1 MSPAPKELG
10 PTARETVDAVSKH
23 LSKAS
28 VVLDVGCG
36 PGDLTM
42 AIAQH
47 VASVHAIDASAGMIH
62 VARTRAGRHGV
73 GNVDFAQADLPSV
86 AHRGGTFTAVTALNV
101 LQYLGDV
108 PEAARQIGRL
118 LPPGGMF
125 LSATA
130 CLGEQR
136 SFLQVLTVILTRLHI
151 MPETRFFRHT
161 ELADSIARGG
171 FQIVATER
179 LSPLPEY
186 LIVARKTPQ

>member
-1 MSPAPKELG
+1 MSPAHKELG

-23 LSKAS
+23 LSKES
-28 VVLDVGCG
+28 VVLDLGCG

-42 AIAQH
+42 AIAQN

-62 VARTRAGRHGV
+62 VARTRAGRQGA
-73 GNVDFAQADLPSV
+73 GNVDFAQADLSSV
-86 AHRGGTFTAVTALNV
+86 AHCGGTFTAVTALNV

-108 PEAARQIGRL
+108 PEAARQINRL

-130 CLGEQR
+130 CLGERR
-136 SFLQVLTVILTRLHI
+136 SFLQALTLILTRLHI
-151 MPETRFFRHT
+151 MPETRFFKHT
-161 ELADSIARGG
+161 ELADSIVRGG

-186 LIVARKTPQ
+186 FIVARKNA